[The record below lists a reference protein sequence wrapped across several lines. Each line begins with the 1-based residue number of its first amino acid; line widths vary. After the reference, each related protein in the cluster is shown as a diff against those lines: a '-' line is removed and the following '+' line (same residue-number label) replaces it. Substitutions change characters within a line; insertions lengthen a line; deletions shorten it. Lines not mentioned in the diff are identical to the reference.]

1 LSGPVGILGANGF
14 IGSRTI
20 EMMLLNGWAEPRAI
34 VRRSEALATAKR
46 FMIDGR
52 IANAFDEEALRIAFR
67 GCETVVHAIA
77 GDPPTIVGTVD
88 PVYRAAQAEGVHRIV
103 YLSSASVHGQSPP
116 FGTNEETPLTDDHPV
131 EYNNAKVRAER
142 RLLQLRRV
150 GSVEMV
156 LLRPGIVFG
165 PRSYWTGG
173 FADELAAGT
182 AYLVEAGRGL
192 CNSAYVDNVVHA
204 IHLAMLKPAADGQA
218 YIVGDAEIVTWA
230 DLCRPVAEAL
240 GYELGSI
247 SCPAPA
253 DFSEPWHTR
262 LKLLSALRNIASYLP
277 RPIYMGI
284 KAAYAASNLRRVPN
298 ATPVHSGDRPFVVT
312 QERALLHCCR
322 TKLPFAKAE
331 RELGYSPIV
340 SFDEGC
346 RRSVGWLEFAGYP
359 VRNRNDAGCS
369 GGGGGGG
376 DCPISDHIESQEIAR
391 RRSLSEMRE

>member
-1 LSGPVGILGANGF
+1 LGANGF

-20 EMMLLNGWAEPRAI
+20 EMMFLNGWAEPRAI

-52 IANAFDEEALRIAFR
+52 IANAFDVEALRTAFR

-77 GDPPTIVGTVD
+77 GDPQTIVGTVD
-88 PVYRAAQAEGVHRIV
+88 PVYRAAQAERVRRIV

-116 FGTNEETPLTDDHPV
+116 FGTSEETPLTDDHPI

-142 RLLQLRRV
+142 RLVQLRRE
-150 GSVEMV
+150 GSVEVV

-173 FADELAAGT
+173 FADELAAGA
-182 AYLVEAGRGL
+182 AYLVEGGRGL

-218 YIVGDAEIVTWA
+218 YIIGDAEIVTWA

-240 GYELGSI
+240 GYDLSSI

-253 DFSEPWHTR
+253 DLSESWHIR
-262 LKLLSALRNIASYLP
+262 LKLLPALRNIATHLP

-284 KAAYAASNLRRVPN
+284 KAAHAEWNLRRVTN
-298 ATPVHSGDRPFVVT
+298 ATPVDSGDRPVIVT
-312 QERALLHCCR
+312 HERALLHCCR

-340 SFDEGC
+340 SFAEGC
-346 RRSVGWLEFAGYP
+346 RRSIGWLEFAGYP
-359 VRNRNDAGCS
+359 VRNKNGASCS
-369 GGGGGGG
+369 DDGGY
-376 DCPISDHIESQEIAR
+376 PTSEHAELQEIAR
-391 RRSLSEMRE
+391 RRSFSEMRE